1 MTQSLSIGCMSQ
13 TWNRWK
19 ILSLVLIPLSLTAC
33 QSLPAPEKLPR
44 TLTVTGRGV
53 ETIPAT
59 KARVSLG
66 VEVGGKTAAQ
76 VQQEVAKRSD
86 ALVKLLKSRNVEKL
100 QTTGISLNPT
110 YSYQN
115 SEQRLT
121 GYTGTNTVS
130 FQIATDKSGT
140 LLDDAIKAGAT
151 RIDSIS
157 FVASESA
164 ISTAREQAI
173 RKAADDAKK
182 QASALLNS
190 LNLTE
195 REIVS
200 LQINGTSPL
209 EPVFTTRAENIYQS
223 NRNVANTPVVG
234 GEQPVEASV
243 TLQIRY

>member
-1 MTQSLSIGCMSQ
+1 MTLSLSIGAMSN
-13 TWNRWK
+13 TWNRLK
-19 ILSLVLIPLSLTAC
+19 SLSLVLSLIGLTAC
-33 QSLPAPEKLPR
+33 QSVPAPEKLPR
-44 TLTVTGRGV
+44 TLSVTGRGV
-53 ETIPAT
+53 ERIPAT

-76 VQQEVAKRSD
+76 VQQQVAKRSD
-86 ALVKLLKSRNVEKL
+86 AVVKLLQSRNVEKL
-100 QTTGISLNPT
+100 QTAGISLNPT

-130 FQIATDKSGT
+130 FQIATEKSGT

-151 RIDSIS
+151 RIDGIS
-157 FVASESA
+157 FVASDSEIA
-164 ISTAREQAI
+164 KAREQAI

-200 LQINGTSPL
+200 LQIDGARPP
-209 EPVFTTRAENIYQS
+209 EPVFAARSEALESGKIA
-223 NRNVANTPVVG
+223 ANTPVVG